1 MFSTNQSP
9 DPLLPN
15 DFNDTEIG
23 YDTFNTPKLSVFGE
37 ASWWNDSFEYR
48 RLVNITNPYALNFTN
63 FGVSF
68 SFNYDELVQAGK
80 MQSDL
85 DDIRIVEN
93 GVLRKYYVVKDY
105 PSLNNAIVFFDTD
118 ISQNTFEI
126 DTYMYFGNTGAV
138 NAESKDP

>member
-1 MFSTNQSP
+1 YY
-9 DPLLPN
+9 D
-15 DFNDTEIG
+15 DTEIG
-23 YDTFNTPKLSVFGE
+23 YDTFDTPKLSIFGE
-37 ASWWNDSFEYR
+37 ASWWDSSFEYR
-48 RLVNITNPYALNFTN
+48 CLVNITNPYALNFTN

-80 MQSDL
+80 MQLDL

-105 PSLNNAIVFFDTD
+105 PSLNYAKVFFDTN

-126 DTYMYFGNTGAV
+126 DAYMYFVFINSI
-138 NAESKDP
+138 NFFFKFIIISNII